1 VNIDDDTQ
9 EAGQWK
15 AKYFTQL
22 EESELKEKQWREAD
36 ELLRKTISR
45 LTLAADGLDNTLD
58 QQLRDLRNAIRDRAT
73 TLQLRSLVDDMSR
86 TLARLDKE
94 SAKGEQDSGGNPLLD
109 LLEALSLP
117 KGTGRQTKALKKQLG
132 ENSADN
138 KTSIQ
143 AFAKLIRTAIEL
155 SSDDTGRAPSQSAAR
170 AGLFQRIFGTT
181 ESGTD
186 SSAGDS
192 SSSTKEQTAHQTTDT
207 VREVLIRLLECL
219 SLPEELVDR
228 VQDIR
233 TGIEAIRDGE
243 SWDGV
248 LEQIADLIQVIRTR
262 TLKEKQGIEEFLV
275 QLGERFQEVNRE
287 LQGSEKLYD
296 DAHLAGEQLD
306 SDVKA
311 GISDIDN
318 SVRDATDLAQ
328 LRVDVQT
335 HVDAVLVHLD
345 KHREAE
351 KGRYEE
357 AKAQISSMSSR
368 LHDLENETAELRS
381 RIKQERN
388 QAKVDPL
395 TGIPNRLAY
404 EERLEQEVA
413 RWKRFATPLVLVMW
427 DIDLFKKVNDNFGHN
442 AGDKVLRTIAR
453 VLESGIRETDFVA
466 RYGGEEFVQLMT
478 GSSLED
484 CLPVAE
490 KLREAIKN
498 TGFHFRDQ
506 AITITASCGL
516 AEFRDGD
523 SVEQWFERA
532 DKALYKAKQEG
543 RNRCELAL

>member
-1 VNIDDDTQ
+1 MDIDEGAQ
-9 EAGQWK
+9 EAEQWK
-15 AKYFTQL
+15 KKYFSQL
-22 EESELKEKQWREAD
+22 EESERKEKQWQDAD
-36 ELLRKTISR
+36 ELLRRTISR
-45 LTLAADGLDNTLD
+45 LTLAADGLDSTLD
-58 QQLRDLRNAIRDRAT
+58 QQLRDLRNAIRDRAA
-73 TLQLRSLVDDMSR
+73 TLQVRSLVDDMSR

-94 SAKGEQDSGGNPLLD
+94 RSVGEQDSGENPLLD

-117 KGTGRQTKALKKQLG
+117 KGTGRQTKALKKRLG
-132 ENSADN
+132 EGSTDN
-138 KTSIQ
+138 KTAIQ
-143 AFAKLIRTAIEL
+143 SFAELIRTAIEL
-155 SSDDTGRAPSQSAAR
+155 SSDDTEQPASQGAR
-170 AGLFQRIFGTT
+170 TGLFQRIFGVA
-181 ESGTD
+181 E
-186 SSAGDS
+186 SSADLPASDS
-192 SSSTKEQTAHQTTDT
+192 KTAPHEPALHQTTDS
-207 VREVLIRLLECL
+207 VREVLMRLLECL

-233 TGIEAIRDGE
+233 TGIEAIREGE

-262 TLKEKQGIEEFLV
+262 TLQEKQGIEEFLV
-275 QLGERFQEVNRE
+275 QLGERFQQVNRQ
-287 LQGSEKLYD
+287 LQGSEKYFD
-296 DAHLAGEQLD
+296 DVHQAGEQLD

-311 GISDIDN
+311 GISVIGE
-318 SVRDATDLAQ
+318 SVRDATDFSQ
-328 LRVDVQT
+328 LKLDVQT
-335 HVDAVLVHLD
+335 HVDAVLVHLAT
-345 KHREAE
+345 HREAE
-351 KGRYEE
+351 SERYEE
-357 AKAQISSMSSR
+357 AKVQIASMSGR
-368 LHDLENETAELRS
+368 LRDLEDETAELRS

-388 QAKVDPL
+388 QAMVDPL

-427 DIDLFKKVNDNFGHN
+427 DVDLFKKINDSFGHR

-453 VLESGIRETDFVA
+453 TLEDGIRETDFMA

-478 GSSLED
+478 GSSLEE

-506 AITITASCGL
+506 SVTITASCGL

>member
-1 VNIDDDTQ
+1 VDIDEGAQ
-9 EAGQWK
+9 EAEQWK
-15 AKYFTQL
+15 KKYFSQL
-22 EESELKEKQWREAD
+22 EESERKEKQWQDAD
-36 ELLRKTISR
+36 ELLRRTISR
-45 LTLAADGLDNTLD
+45 LTLAADGLDSTLD
-58 QQLRDLRNAIRDRAT
+58 QQLRDLRNAIRDRAA
-73 TLQLRSLVDDMSR
+73 TLQVRSLVDDMSR

-94 SAKGEQDSGGNPLLD
+94 RSVGEQDSGENPLLD

-117 KGTGRQTKALKKQLG
+117 KGTGRQTKALKKRLG
-132 ENSADN
+132 EGSTDN
-138 KTSIQ
+138 KTAIQ
-143 AFAKLIRTAIEL
+143 SFAELIRTAIEL
-155 SSDDTGRAPSQSAAR
+155 SSDDTEQPASQGAR
-170 AGLFQRIFGTT
+170 TGLFQRIFGVA
-181 ESGTD
+181 E
-186 SSAGDS
+186 SSADLPASDS
-192 SSSTKEQTAHQTTDT
+192 KTAPHEPALHQTTDS
-207 VREVLIRLLECL
+207 VREVLMRLLECL

-233 TGIEAIRDGE
+233 TGIEAIREGE

-262 TLKEKQGIEEFLV
+262 TLQEKQGIEEFLV
-275 QLGERFQEVNRE
+275 QLGERFQQVNRQ
-287 LQGSEKLYD
+287 LQGSEKYFD
-296 DAHLAGEQLD
+296 DVHQAGEQLD

-311 GISDIDN
+311 GISVIGE
-318 SVRDATDLAQ
+318 SVRDATDFSQ
-328 LRVDVQT
+328 LKLDVQT
-335 HVDAVLVHLD
+335 HVDAVLVHLAT
-345 KHREAE
+345 HREAE
-351 KGRYEE
+351 SERYEE
-357 AKAQISSMSSR
+357 AKVQIASMSGR
-368 LHDLENETAELRS
+368 LRDLEDETAELRS

-388 QAKVDPL
+388 QAMVDPL

-427 DIDLFKKVNDNFGHN
+427 DVDLFKKINDSFGHR

-453 VLESGIRETDFVA
+453 TLEDGIRETDFMA

-478 GSSLED
+478 GSSLEE

-506 AITITASCGL
+506 SVTITASCGL

>member
-1 VNIDDDTQ
+1 VDIDEGTQ
-9 EAGQWK
+9 EAEQWK
-15 AKYFTQL
+15 KKYFTQL
-22 EESELKEKQWREAD
+22 EESERKEKQWHDAD

-45 LTLAADGLDNTLD
+45 LTLAADGLDSTLD
-58 QQLRDLRNAIRDRAT
+58 QQLLDLRNAIRDRST
-73 TLQLRSLVDDMSR
+73 TLKLSSLVDDMSR
-86 TLARLDKE
+86 TLGRLDKE
-94 SAKGEQDSGGNPLLD
+94 RAEGEQGPGGNPLLD

-117 KGTGRQTKALKKQLG
+117 KGTGRQTKALKKRLG
-132 ENSADN
+132 EDSTDDRAA
-138 KTSIQ
+138 IQ
-143 AFAKLIRTAIEL
+143 SFAELISTAIEL
-155 SSDDTGRAPSQSAAR
+155 SSDDTGQTESQGAR
-170 AGLFQRIFGTT
+170 AGLFQRIFGVA
-181 ESGTD
+181 E
-186 SSAGDS
+186 SSADS
-192 SSSTKEQTAHQTTDT
+192 PAADRKTTPQEPVLYQTTDS
-207 VREVLIRLLECL
+207 VREVLMRLLECL

-233 TGIEAIRDGE
+233 TGIEAIREGE

-262 TLKEKQGIEEFLV
+262 TLQEKQGIEEFLV
-275 QLGERFQEVNRE
+275 QLGERFQQVNRQ
-287 LQGSEKLYD
+287 LQGSEKYFD
-296 DAHLAGEQLD
+296 DVHQAGEQLD

-311 GISDIDN
+311 GISVIGE
-318 SVRDATDLAQ
+318 SVRDATDFSQ
-328 LRVDVQT
+328 LKLDVQT
-335 HVDAVLVHLD
+335 HVDAVLVHLAT
-345 KHREAE
+345 HREAE
-351 KGRYEE
+351 NERYED
-357 AKAQISSMSSR
+357 AKVQIASMSDR
-368 LHDLENETAELRS
+368 LRDLEDETAELRS

-388 QAKVDPL
+388 QAMVDPL

-427 DIDLFKKVNDNFGHN
+427 DVDLFKKINDSFGHR

-453 VLESGIRETDFVA
+453 TLEGGIRETDFMA

-478 GSSLED
+478 GSSLEE

-506 AITITASCGL
+506 SVTITASCGL